1 MTVVEARSGASA
13 PGARPTPAPR
23 RQNLPAPRTALI
35 GRERDVETVRRLVH
49 GAEGRLVTLTGP
61 GGVGKTSL
69 ALRVAGDL
77 LPAPGAPGDAPLPD
91 GVWLVE
97 LAALTDPA
105 LLPQAVAAA
114 VEVRER
120 PGRPLEEV
128 LLERLA
134 GRGLLLLLDNC
145 EHLVDAC
152 ARLLDT
158 LLRGC
163 PELRVLATSR
173 EALRI
178 SGEVAWP
185 VPPLAVPDLGAA
197 LTPQAVLAYPA
208 ARLFMERARA
218 VEPAYAVG
226 DAGARALA
234 RLCGRLE
241 GNALAI
247 ELAAAR
253 APVLS
258 PEQILD
264 RLGDSLRLLSQGS
277 RSAPARQQSLRATL
291 DWSHDLLSPRERVL
305 FRRLSV
311 FAGGW
316 TLEAAEAVCAG
327 GAPGAAEDGLPA
339 DEVLDVLGGLVAKSL
354 VQVEAR
360 GGQPRTAPLP
370 GSLAPLARP
379 GWGAPLPV
387 AGDGAPVRRRTPRRR
402 R

>member
-1 MTVVEARSGASA
+1 M
-13 PGARPTPAPR
+13 
-23 RQNLPAPRTALI
+23 
-35 GRERDVETVRRLVH
+35 
-49 GAEGRLVTLTGP
+49 TLTGP

-69 ALRVAGDL
+69 ALQVAGDL
-77 LPAPGAPGDAPLPD
+77 LRAPGAPGSSGARGPFPD

-105 LLPQAVAAA
+105 LVPQAVATA

-120 PGRPLEEV
+120 PGRPMEEV

-134 GRGLLLLLDNC
+134 GRQLLLVLDNC
-145 EHLVDAC
+145 EHLLDAC
-152 ARLLDT
+152 ARLLDA
-158 LLRGC
+158 LLSAC

-178 SGEVAWP
+178 SGEVAWR

-197 LTPQAVLAYPA
+197 LTPQAVLAFPA
-208 ARLFMERARA
+208 ARLFVERARA
-218 VEPAYAVG
+218 VDPGFALGE
-226 DAGARALA
+226 AGARALA
-234 RLCGRLE
+234 EICARLE
-241 GNALAI
+241 GIALAI

-264 RLGDSLRLLSQGS
+264 RLGDGLRLLSQGS

-291 DWSHDLLSPRERVL
+291 DWSHDLLSAHERVL
-305 FRRLSV
+305 FRRLAV

-327 GAPGAAEDGLPA
+327 GAADAMGAAEDGLPQ
-339 DEVLDVLGGLVAKSL
+339 DEVMDVLGALVAKSL
-354 VQVEAR
+354 VQVEAAGR
-360 GGQPRTAPLP
+360 AAPLP
-370 GSLAPLARP
+370 AAGDGSPVRPAAARRRRRGRRGATAARRVLPGSGRTGRAAPQAGRGRGLARP
-379 GWGAPLPV
+379 PGGRPRQPAGGAGLGRE
-387 AGDGAPVRRRTPRRR
+387 AQGR
-402 R
+402 

>member
-1 MTVVEARSGASA
+1 M
-13 PGARPTPAPR
+13 
-23 RQNLPAPRTALI
+23 
-35 GRERDVETVRRLVH
+35 
-49 GAEGRLVTLTGP
+49 TLTGP

-77 LPAPGAPGDAPLPD
+77 LRAPGASGGPDGGPFPD
-91 GVWLVE
+91 GVGLVE

-105 LLPQAVAAA
+105 LLPQAVATA

-145 EHLVDAC
+145 EHLLDAC

-185 VPPLAVPDLGAA
+185 VPPLAVPDLGVA

-264 RLGDSLRLLSQGS
+264 RLGDGLRLLSQGS

-291 DWSHDLLSPRERVL
+291 DWSHDLLSARERVL
-305 FRRLSV
+305 FRRLAV

-327 GAPGAAEDGLPA
+327 AAPGAPKTGSRRTRCWTSWAGWWRSRSSRSRCGAGSPA
-339 DEVLDVLGGLVAKSL
+339 TGCWRRCASTPLHAS
-354 VQVEAR
+354 
-360 GGQPRTAPLP
+360 TAALTAQRCAGATRVLP
-370 GSLAPLARP
+370 GPGRTGGAAPQPGRGRGLARP
-379 GWGAPLPV
+379 PAGRPRQHPRRPGLGRGG
-387 AGDGAPVRRRTPRRR
+387 AGDR
-402 R
+402 

>member
-1 MTVVEARSGASA
+1 M
-13 PGARPTPAPR
+13 
-23 RQNLPAPRTALI
+23 
-35 GRERDVETVRRLVH
+35 
-49 GAEGRLVTLTGP
+49 
-61 GGVGKTSL
+61 
-69 ALRVAGDL
+69 
-77 LPAPGAPGDAPLPD
+77 
-91 GVWLVE
+91 
-97 LAALTDPA
+97 
-105 LLPQAVAAA
+105 
-114 VEVRER
+114 
-120 PGRPLEEV
+120 
-128 LLERLA
+128 
-134 GRGLLLLLDNC
+134 
-145 EHLVDAC
+145 DAC

-178 SGEVAWP
+178 AGEVAWP
-185 VPPLAVPDLGAA
+185 VPPPGGAG
-197 LTPQAVLAYPA
+197 PRRGRSPRRRVLAYPA
-208 ARLFMERARA
+208 ARLFVERARA

-264 RLGDSLRLLSQGS
+264 RLGDGLRLLSQGS
-277 RSAPARQQSLRATL
+277 RTAPARQQSLRATL

-327 GAPGAAEDGLPA
+327 GAPGAAEDGSRRTRCWTSWA
-339 DEVLDVLGGLVAKSL
+339 GWWRSRSSRSR
-354 VQVEAR
+354 R
-360 GGQPRTAPLP
+360 GAGSPELHPFP
-370 GSLAPLARP
+370 GHSLARSTRVGARYR
-379 GWGAPLPV
+379 LLET
-387 AGDGAPVRRRTPRRR
+387 VRQYAATPRRR